1 LQKPKFRNV
10 ALLASLVIAAG
21 FAGCAKKDDAAAP
34 AAQSKPVEGKA
45 GNGAAAA
52 VNTPAPAPEP
62 AGLPIKAQP
71 VKVAKVESEVSAVG
85 SLIAAEAVVIRPEIA
100 GRIVELNFQ
109 EGQAVQKGAKLVTL
123 DPSEYQAHLSGSSAA
138 ARTETMRYERTKELL
153 DQNFI
158 SKEALDV
165 AKGNMESAMARR
177 KQDEVMLSRTI
188 IMAPFS
194 GIVGLRQVS
203 PGAYV
208 KAGEDIARLENIAS
222 LKLDFRV
229 PEVYVS
235 KIKTSQ
241 DLHIRVDA
249 YPNDSFPG
257 RIYALEPGVDEKTR
271 TVVVRAQI
279 PNPQGKLRPG
289 MFARV
294 NVLLETRPNAILVPE
309 QAIWPQGREAF
320 VFRVVDNKAALT
332 KIELG
337 VRRPGEVEVVKGLDA
352 GDVVVTDGQIK
363 LKDAAPVMVL
373 PSAPPA
379 AAANGV
385 APKAGG

>member
-1 LQKPKFRNV
+1 MVRNV

-21 FAGCAKKDDAAAP
+21 FGCAKKDEAAP
-34 AAQSKPVEGKA
+34 AAAQSKPVEGRA
-45 GNGAAAA
+45 GAGTAANA
-52 VNTPAPAPEP
+52 PAPAPKP
-62 AGLPIKAQP
+62 AGLPIKAQR
-71 VKVAKVESEVSAVG
+71 VTIAKVESDVSAVG
-85 SLIAAEAVVIRPEIA
+85 TLIAAESVVIRPEIP
-100 GRIVELNFQ
+100 GRIVELNFK

-138 ARTETMRYERTKELL
+138 ARTETMRYERAKELL

-177 KQDEVMLSRTI
+177 KQDEVMLSRTL

-208 KAGEDIARLENIAS
+208 KAGDDIARLENIAS

-235 KIKTSQ
+235 KIKTNQ

-279 PNPQGKLRPG
+279 PNAQGKLRPG

-320 VFRVVDNKAALT
+320 VFRVVDEKAALT

-337 VRRPGEVEVVKGLDA
+337 VRRPGEVEVVKGLSP

-363 LKDAAPVMVL
+363 LKDGAAVMVL